1 MADEGGSSNIFGA
14 MFKNFP
20 VATIIICL
28 FLVYGIWKAGGGG
41 ERGEARREAE
51 QTGIFVE
58 VTGVPDSF
66 GNQEL
71 FSSVPAATA
80 EETLEDLREN

>member
-20 VATIIICL
+20 VVTIIICL
-28 FLVYGIWKAGGGG
+28 FLVYGFWKAGGGV